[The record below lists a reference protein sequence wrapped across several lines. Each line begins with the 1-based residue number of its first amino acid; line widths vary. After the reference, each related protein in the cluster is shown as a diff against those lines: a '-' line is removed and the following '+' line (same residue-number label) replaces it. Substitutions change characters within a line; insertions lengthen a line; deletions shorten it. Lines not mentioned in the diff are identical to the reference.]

1 MFLGLVLT
9 ARHGME
15 GGSAGSPRS
24 NIGVHS
30 KITNWAKVVTRYPY
44 ENVRMDYLLIE
55 RFIYF
60 SIVLSSGGL
69 DFMIFS
75 EIMDH
80 TNCSLTHS
88 IKETYR

>member
-44 ENVRMDYLLIE
+44 ENVRMDYLL
-55 RFIYF
+55 
-60 SIVLSSGGL
+60 SIVSYDDGCFLLVPSVNDSV
-69 DFMIFS
+69 
-75 EIMDH
+75 H
-80 TNCSLTHS
+80 
-88 IKETYR
+88 

>member
-55 RFIYF
+55 CVYLLPE
-60 SIVLSSGGL
+60 VLSSGGL
-69 DFMIFS
+69 DV
-75 EIMDH
+75 
-80 TNCSLTHS
+80 NQS
-88 IKETYR
+88 IIKPTIDR

>member
-44 ENVRMDYLLIE
+44 ENVRMDYLL
-55 RFIYF
+55 
-60 SIVLSSGGL
+60 SIISYVGVSFLLVLSGNEPL
-69 DFMIFS
+69 FINK
-75 EIMDH
+75 H
-80 TNCSLTHS
+80 
-88 IKETYR
+88 KV

>member
-60 SIVLSSGGL
+60 LIVSSSGGSDAESSQNINNL
-69 DFMIFS
+69 LCS
-75 EIMDH
+75 E
-80 TNCSLTHS
+80 N
-88 IKETYR
+88 YGGFF

>member
-60 SIVLSSGGL
+60 LIVLSSGGL
-69 DFMIFS
+69 DFMTLRG
-75 EIMDH
+75 H
-80 TNCSLTHS
+80 GPPTAP
-88 IKETYR
+88 

>member
-1 MFLGLVLT
+1 MKLELLVIVNQTCHGEYVLT

-60 SIVLSSGGL
+60 S
-69 DFMIFS
+69 
-75 EIMDH
+75 
-80 TNCSLTHS
+80 HS
-88 IKETYR
+88 